1 MGRLKTPT
9 LPHHPGPPMRPRAS
23 WGLGGPL
30 WTPDC
35 PVAMGLL
42 DSPQNL
48 AFNAGMKINPTIK
61 PTIDALNAAILQ
73 LTVARD
79 TLNDMGQGYVSPA
92 RMEVERIIREFRKRT
107 R

>member
-1 MGRLKTPT
+1 
-9 LPHHPGPPMRPRAS
+9 
-23 WGLGGPL
+23 
-30 WTPDC
+30 
-35 PVAMGLL
+35 
-42 DSPQNL
+42 
-48 AFNAGMKINPTIK
+48 MKINPAIK
-61 PTIDALNAAILQ
+61 PTIDALNAAILK